1 MILLDTSVWIDH
13 LRKRDADVETLL
25 ENRDILVHSF
35 VIGEVALG
43 PMKQYDLVIAT
54 LAELPQAKIA
64 ADTDVLFLIKQHQII
79 GTGIGYVDAHL
90 LASAKLTPGTLLW
103 TRDKR
108 LKQVAEAMQI
118 ASALS

>member
-13 LRKRDADVETLL
+13 FRKRDADVETLL
-25 ENRDILVHSF
+25 ENGDVLVHSF

-43 PMKQYDLVIAT
+43 PMKRYDLVIAT
-54 LAELPQAKIA
+54 LAELPQGKIA
-64 ADTDVLFLIKQHQII
+64 ADTDVLFLIKQHQIM

-90 LASAKLTPGTLLW
+90 LASVKLTPSTLLW

-108 LKQVAEAMQI
+108 LKRVAEALQL
-118 ASALS
+118 ASALA